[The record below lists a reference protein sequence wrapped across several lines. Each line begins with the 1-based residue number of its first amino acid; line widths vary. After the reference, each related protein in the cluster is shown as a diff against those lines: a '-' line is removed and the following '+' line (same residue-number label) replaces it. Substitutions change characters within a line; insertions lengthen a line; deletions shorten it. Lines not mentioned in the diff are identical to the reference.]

1 MLTANFLSLAAKKLN
16 LPLPK
21 LTQGNMIEL
30 QGYDWPGNVRE
41 LQNVIERAVIT
52 SRSGK
57 VSFNL
62 SKGSKTRQTNVA
74 HAKQSDA
81 KISILTEEEMKLR
94 DRENILNALNQCN
107 WKITGADG
115 AAELLEMKPT
125 TLHSKIKKM
134 GLKSP
139 KRRVDQQ

>member
-52 SRSGK
+52 SRSEK

-62 SKGSKTRQTNVA
+62 SKGSKTRPTTTA
-74 HAKQSDA
+74 HAKQLDE
-81 KISILTEEEMKLR
+81 KIGILTEEEMKF
-94 DRENILNALNQCN
+94 
-107 WKITGADG
+107 
-115 AAELLEMKPT
+115 
-125 TLHSKIKKM
+125 
-134 GLKSP
+134 
-139 KRRVDQQ
+139 